1 MVENT
6 INEGYAEV
14 SEKYIVTVQQSFL
27 VSNALSYKTVE
38 PAGRIFQ
45 LKILR
50 IQHILIFFMV
60 NNSKHTSFT
69 QNN

>member
-6 INEGYAEV
+6 INEGYAEI
-14 SEKYIVTVQQSFL
+14 SEKYIVTVQQSLL

-50 IQHILIFFMV
+50 IQHYRHINLNEDSGKLF
-60 NNSKHTSFT
+60 NNKS
-69 QNN
+69 